1 MQHLKRRVSPY
12 KPDFSFLTPKYQKA
26 QVMMA
31 AGITFHRSFELLEAA
46 FAKIPRIPTITKNLG
61 SHFNLIGSVWK
72 ICLNIQTWYTTS
84 TNCRTYTT
92 LIDAGKSVNCPPAAR
107 VWTNPL
113 FRMTPTRRKMFQ
125 AKDKS
130 TAPKTKGF
138 LLRFCLMLQCSR
150 WWIDFTEFAHIFAHM
165 PTFLPT

>member
-1 MQHLKRRVSPY
+1 
-12 KPDFSFLTPKYQKA
+12 
-26 QVMMA
+26 MA

-46 FAKIPRIPTITKNLG
+46 FAKIPKIPTITKNLG

-113 FRMTPTRRKMFQ
+113 FRITPTRRKMFQ

-138 LLRFCLMLQCSR
+138 LLRFCLMLNYYICRIGSQGYVHDS
-150 WWIDFTEFAHIFAHM
+150 AHM
-165 PTFLPT
+165 STILPIEIGRFVQGLA